1 MKVKRE
7 ANELKVGIL
16 VLLGILALVYMS
28 LRVSKTERIKGDVY
42 YVLFDNVSGL
52 AKGAPVEV
60 AGVIIGKVDGIYL
73 EGNRAKVKL
82 VISKD
87 VRLFANASATL
98 RTHGALGDKFVQLDP
113 GTPDNPTLISGAI
126 ISNTQA
132 TPDLDQLFL
141 SLKQTAE
148 EFAGMGGALK
158 ELVGSEETR
167 KALKELVLNLR
178 DSSKDLKSFITHNR
192 EKAEK
197 ALDNIYTFSENLNS
211 IASQA
216 STGLE
221 KFQSTLSFIEEVSQ
235 KVASE
240 NNTIGKL
247 LSDRELYDELNETLK
262 QFRSMAE
269 KVNQG
274 DGTFGKLIADDSLY
288 RQAEHTLKRIER
300 AAEGIE
306 EQAPL
311 TVLSTLMG
319 LLF

>member
-197 ALDNIYTFSENLNS
+197 ALDNIYAFSENLNS

-221 KFQSTLSFIEEVSQ
+221 KFQSTLSSIEEVSQ

>member
-1 MKVKRE
+1 MKPKRE
-7 ANELKVGIL
+7 ANELKVGLI

-28 LRVSKTERIKGDVY
+28 LRVSKTERIKGEVY

-60 AGVIIGKVDGIYL
+60 AGVIVGRVDGIYL

-87 VRLFANASATL
+87 VKLFANASATL

-113 GTPDNPTLISGAI
+113 GTPDKPVLLSGAI
-126 ISNTQA
+126 ISDTQA

-148 EFAGMGGALK
+148 EFAGMGGALR

-178 DSSKDLKSFITHNR
+178 DSSRDLKSFITDNR

-197 ALDNIYTFSENLNS
+197 TIDNIYAFSEDLNT
-211 IASQA
+211 IVNQA

-221 KFQSTLSFIEEVSQ
+221 KFQSALSSIEQISQ
-235 KVASE
+235 KATSE
-240 NNTIGKL
+240 NSTLGKL
-247 LSDRELYDELNETLK
+247 LSDSELYDELNETVK
-262 QFRSMAE
+262 QFRLMAE

-300 AAEGIE
+300 AAEGVE